1 MRTGTIRYAAV
12 AAAIT
17 ITAGGCSGG
26 GSSTPS
32 SPSGGGGGGGPTTPP
47 AATIIITANGVNPSA
62 VTVPVGSRVAF
73 VNNGSRAV
81 AMSSD
86 PHPTHTDCPNIDATG
101 LLQPGQTGT
110 TGPLTVARRCG
121 FHDHNDDT
129 NNAMKGSITVQ

>member
-1 MRTGTIRYAAV
+1 MGTGSIRYAAV
-12 AAAIT
+12 AAAIILT
-17 ITAGGCSGG
+17 IGGCSGG
-26 GSSTPS
+26 SSSPS
-32 SPSGGGGGGGPTTPP
+32 SPSGGGGGSTTPA
-47 AATIIITANGVNPSA
+47 AATITITASGVSPAN

>member
-1 MRTGTIRYAAV
+1 MRRTARIQYAAA
-12 AAAIT
+12 AAAII

-26 GSSTPS
+26 GTPS
-32 SPSGGGGGGGPTTPP
+32 SPSGGGGGGSTTPP
-47 AATIIITANGVNPSA
+47 AATITITASGVSPAN

-110 TGPLTVARRCG
+110 TGPLTTARRCG

-129 NNAMKGSITVQ
+129 NASMRGAITVQ

>member
-1 MRTGTIRYAAV
+1 MGTGWIRYAAG

-17 ITAGGCSGG
+17 LTVAGCSGG
-26 GSSTPS
+26 SSSPS
-32 SPSGGGGGGGPTTPP
+32 APSGGGGGGSTTPP
-47 AATIIITANGVNPSA
+47 AATITITASGMTGSPA
-62 VTVPVGSRVAF
+62 TVPVGSRVAF
-73 VNNGSRAV
+73 VNNSTRAI

-86 PHPTHTDCPNIDATG
+86 PHPNHTDCPNIDATG

-129 NNAMKGSITVQ
+129 NTSKHGSITVQ